1 MDWIREHAA
10 MIGIAALI
18 AAMTCGFAAIAGSA
32 ASGLP
37 FPFLIMFVTVLAVC
51 VLLDRAATNATT
63 GRH

>member
-1 MDWIREHAA
+1 

-37 FPFLIMFVTVLAVC
+37 FPFLIMFVTVLAVGI
-51 VLLDRAATNATT
+51 LLDRAATNAST